1 MPQGATTNGEPDANA
16 SGGQWRLLVASNR
29 GPVSFH
35 RDDEGALQSHPG
47 GGALFAALTASPESE
62 RALWVC
68 ASLSDSDRAA
78 ARSAPDGR
86 LAVRLHRPCP
96 QTASAR
102 PGVPPNRPAPDDAE
116 STPTP
121 HRVRMLDIETLTFSR
136 AYNGIANSVLWNIQ
150 HLLCDT
156 ARMPTF
162 DGRFRREWVAYVDYN
177 RAFADAIA
185 EDAARGAEVVVQDY
199 HLALLPRLL
208 REQRPDLTIAHFTHT
223 PWAPPDYFR
232 ILPDEVAI
240 ALLEGQLAADHAG
253 FLTTRWARA
262 FLDCCEAQLG
272 ATVDYTDGSVEYAG
286 HRTTVATHPLGVDTD
301 ALRDRAN
308 CPDVRARMRWL
319 RSLVGGRRLILRV
332 DRTERSK
339 NTVRGLL
346 AYREFL
352 RAHPEWH
359 GRVVHLAITYPN
371 HDDLP
376 DYHEYTAAVQKVAK
390 KIIDEFGSPDW
401 DPLVVTAED
410 DFARSLAA
418 YRMADV
424 AVVNPLRDGMSRVA
438 KEIPTVS
445 DAGCALVLSREAG
458 AAAELG
464 ADALLVNPYDVDA
477 TADAIRRAL
486 AMTDE
491 ERRERSDR
499 LAAAAAAGPPEQWLR
514 DQLTALGRRPLT
526 AP

>member
-1 MPQGATTNGEPDANA
+1 MSNGATIGPGPDAPATNP
-16 SGGQWRLLVASNR
+16 GTRGQWRLLVASNR

-35 RDDEGALQSHPG
+35 RDDEGTLQSNPG
-47 GGALFAALTASPESE
+47 GGALLAALTAAPESE
-62 RALWVC
+62 PALWVC

-86 LAVRLHRPCP
+86 LGVRLHRQRDQPP
-96 QTASAR
+96 TETS
-102 PGVPPNRPAPDDAE
+102 VPPTA
-116 STPTP
+116 
-121 HRVRMLDIETLTFSR
+121 HRVRMLDIEALTFSR
-136 AYNGIANSVLWNIQ
+136 AYNGVANSVLWYVH

-162 DGRFRREWVAYVDYN
+162 DARFRREWSAYVDYN

-185 EDAARGAEVVVQDY
+185 EDAAPSAKVVVQDY
-199 HLALLPRLL
+199 HLALLPRML
-208 REQRPDLTIAHFTHT
+208 REQRPDLAIAHFAHT

-232 ILPDEVAI
+232 ILPDDVAT
-240 ALLEGQLAADHAG
+240 ALLEGHLAADHAG

-262 FLDCCEAQLG
+262 FLECCEAQLG
-272 ATVDYTDGSVEYAG
+272 ATVDYARGIVEHAG
-286 HRTTVATHPLGVDTD
+286 RRTEVAAHSLGVDAD
-301 ALRDRAN
+301 SLRERAAR
-308 CPDVRARMRWL
+308 PDVRARMRWL

-359 GRVVHLAITYPN
+359 GRVVHLAITYPGY
-371 HDDLP
+371 DDLP
-376 DYHEYTAAVQKVAK
+376 DYHEYTAAVQKLTK

-401 DPLVVTAED
+401 DPLVLTTDD

-424 AVVNPLRDGMSRVA
+424 AVVNPLRDGMSSVA

-458 AAAELG
+458 AAAEL
-464 ADALLVNPYDVDA
+464 ATDALLVNPYDVDA
-477 TADAIRRAL
+477 TAGAIHRAL

-491 ERRERSDR
+491 ERGQRSHR
-499 LAAAAAAGPPEQWLR
+499 LAASAATDPPAHWFGEQLAAL
-514 DQLTALGRRPLT
+514 DNVALGVG
-526 AP
+526 